1 MASLNIAGVPTLP
14 SNTSGFN
21 RSRRSS
27 WSDSKNVGDEAENYS
42 DSHTLI
48 LKKLDIHYHKVKRQ
62 ILAFQSLTTGLFPT
76 HLDTDKKVAHVVAN
90 IFCSIAVWSLRQ
102 CYCKIDNDQGRAH
115 ELGQAAVKCMRGIL
129 NCWMKQAKKVEIF
142 KSEQSPMDALHSKFN
157 VFDGSEIEGADEVDQ
172 LQICA
177 ISIYLLTIVQMI
189 TSNLQ
194 IIFSM
199 DEVNFVQQLIFS
211 IERAYRTPDYG
222 IWERRTKY
230 NTNTLKNVIESSALN
245 TISPNEIK
253 QLLYYVLTTNLQQST
268 LQGGDIEQRSSFQK
282 RQMDGALS
290 RVPTNFY
297 EHVWS
302 ILERAPK
309 GIQLCSILLPQQ
321 PTLSDMTDYELNF
334 SLKIEEMLGRLL
346 DPVYRCLVVEMFE
359 SINVLLQRNP
369 ELCFVQPLD
378 ADYLISDAVKLFE
391 QQTKSLD
398 SLKDFYNLPI
408 SLVGG
413 STGYMIQVP
422 YGMPEFRQAVLAC
435 YHEIETLALELT
447 KVFFVGSENDFN
459 QFSSHFQWPS
469 IGLRMLH
476 YLPQPSPVLDD
487 AFGSAPHC
495 DHGFITILSHDDV
508 DA

>member
-27 WSDSKNVGDEAENYS
+27 WSDSKNVWNVGDEAENYS

-76 HLDTDKKVAHVVAN
+76 HLDTDKKVAHVVEN

-129 NCWMKQAKKVEIF
+129 NCWMKQAKKYVEIF

-194 IIFSM
+194 F
-199 DEVNFVQQLIFS
+199 NC
-211 IERAYRTPDYG
+211 
-222 IWERRTKY
+222 
-230 NTNTLKNVIESSALN
+230 ALN

-378 ADYLISDAVKLFE
+378 VDYLISDAVKLFE

-413 STGYMIQVP
+413 STGYMIQVVNDDSP
-422 YGMPEFRQAVLAC
+422 IIDLSPLRDSSSSGLSKVAQEFTHAFQGIGFVYIISHHVPQSITDQIFAQHPSYQVKSDSKSKGTLVEDTKTVVKTSNQSESFIIN
-435 YHEIETLALELT
+435 HEHFEGPFDLKKEDLYNRYLQ
-447 KVFFVGSENDFN
+447 DPN
-459 QFSSHFQWPS
+459 Q
-469 IGLRMLH
+469 
-476 YLPQPSPVLDD
+476 
-487 AFGSAPHC
+487 
-495 DHGFITILSHDDV
+495 
-508 DA
+508 

>member
-177 ISIYLLTIVQMI
+177 ISIYLLTIVQM
-189 TSNLQ
+189 
-194 IIFSM
+194 
-199 DEVNFVQQLIFS
+199 
-211 IERAYRTPDYG
+211 
-222 IWERRTKY
+222 
-230 NTNTLKNVIESSALN
+230 
-245 TISPNEIK
+245 
-253 QLLYYVLTTNLQQST
+253 
-268 LQGGDIEQRSSFQK
+268 
-282 RQMDGALS
+282 
-290 RVPTNFY
+290 
-297 EHVWS
+297 
-302 ILERAPK
+302 
-309 GIQLCSILLPQQ
+309 
-321 PTLSDMTDYELNF
+321 
-334 SLKIEEMLGRLL
+334 
-346 DPVYRCLVVEMFE
+346 
-359 SINVLLQRNP
+359 
-369 ELCFVQPLD
+369 
-378 ADYLISDAVKLFE
+378 
-391 QQTKSLD
+391 
-398 SLKDFYNLPI
+398 
-408 SLVGG
+408 
-413 STGYMIQVP
+413 
-422 YGMPEFRQAVLAC
+422 
-435 YHEIETLALELT
+435 
-447 KVFFVGSENDFN
+447 
-459 QFSSHFQWPS
+459 
-469 IGLRMLH
+469 
-476 YLPQPSPVLDD
+476 
-487 AFGSAPHC
+487 
-495 DHGFITILSHDDV
+495 
-508 DA
+508 

>member
-27 WSDSKNVGDEAENYS
+27 WSDSKNVWNVGDEAENYS

-76 HLDTDKKVAHVVAN
+76 HLDTDKKVAHVVEN

-129 NCWMKQAKKVEIF
+129 NCWMKQAKKL
-142 KSEQSPMDALHSKFN
+142 K
-157 VFDGSEIEGADEVDQ
+157 
-172 LQICA
+172 
-177 ISIYLLTIVQMI
+177 YLKVNNHQWMPYIQNSM
-189 TSNLQ
+189 
-194 IIFSM
+194 FSM
-199 DEVNFVQQLIFS
+199 VVKSKEQMN
-211 IERAYRTPDYG
+211 
-222 IWERRTKY
+222 
-230 NTNTLKNVIESSALN
+230 ALN

-378 ADYLISDAVKLFE
+378 VDYLISDAVKLFE

>member
-27 WSDSKNVGDEAENYS
+27 WSDSKNVWNVGDEAENYS

-76 HLDTDKKVAHVVAN
+76 HLDTDKKVAHVVEN

-129 NCWMKQAKKVEIF
+129 NCWMKQAKKYVEIF

-194 IIFSM
+194 F
-199 DEVNFVQQLIFS
+199 NC
-211 IERAYRTPDYG
+211 
-222 IWERRTKY
+222 
-230 NTNTLKNVIESSALN
+230 ALN

-268 LQGGDIEQRSSFQK
+268 LQGGDIDQRSSFQK

-378 ADYLISDAVKLFE
+378 VDYLISDAVKLFE

-413 STGYMIQVP
+413 STGYMIQVVNDDSP
-422 YGMPEFRQAVLAC
+422 IIDLSPLRDSSSSGLSKVAQEFTHAFQGIGFVYIISHHVPQSITDQIFAQHPSYQVKSDSKSKGTLVEDTKTVVKTSNQSESFIIN
-435 YHEIETLALELT
+435 HEHFEGPFDLKKEDLYDRYLQ
-447 KVFFVGSENDFN
+447 DPN
-459 QFSSHFQWPS
+459 Q
-469 IGLRMLH
+469 
-476 YLPQPSPVLDD
+476 
-487 AFGSAPHC
+487 
-495 DHGFITILSHDDV
+495 
-508 DA
+508 

>member
-27 WSDSKNVGDEAENYS
+27 WSDSKNVWNVGDEAENYS

-76 HLDTDKKVAHVVAN
+76 HLDTDKKVAHVVEN

-129 NCWMKQAKKVEIF
+129 NCWMKQAKKL
-142 KSEQSPMDALHSKFN
+142 K
-157 VFDGSEIEGADEVDQ
+157 
-172 LQICA
+172 
-177 ISIYLLTIVQMI
+177 YLKVNNHQWMPYIQNSM
-189 TSNLQ
+189 
-194 IIFSM
+194 FSM
-199 DEVNFVQQLIFS
+199 FNC
-211 IERAYRTPDYG
+211 
-222 IWERRTKY
+222 
-230 NTNTLKNVIESSALN
+230 ALN

-268 LQGGDIEQRSSFQK
+268 LQGGDIDQRSSFQK

-346 DPVYRCLVVEMFE
+346 DPVNRCLVVEMFE

-378 ADYLISDAVKLFE
+378 VDYLISDAVKLFE

-413 STGYMIQVP
+413 STGYMIQVVNDDSP
-422 YGMPEFRQAVLAC
+422 IIDLSPLRDSSSSGLSKVAQEFTHAFQGIGFVYIISHHVPQSITDQIFAQHRQF
-435 YHEIETLALELT
+435 H
-447 KVFFVGSENDFN
+447 
-459 QFSSHFQWPS
+459 
-469 IGLRMLH
+469 GL
-476 YLPQPSPVLDD
+476 PLDEKIK
-487 AFGSAPHC
+487 S
-495 DHGFITILSHDDV
+495 V
-508 DA
+508 

>member
-27 WSDSKNVGDEAENYS
+27 WSDSKNVWNVGDEAENYS

-76 HLDTDKKVAHVVAN
+76 HLDTDKKVAHVVEN

-129 NCWMKQAKKVEIF
+129 NCWMKQAKKYVEIF

-194 IIFSM
+194 F
-199 DEVNFVQQLIFS
+199 NC
-211 IERAYRTPDYG
+211 
-222 IWERRTKY
+222 
-230 NTNTLKNVIESSALN
+230 ALN

-268 LQGGDIEQRSSFQK
+268 LQGGDIDQRSSFQK

-346 DPVYRCLVVEMFE
+346 DPVNRCLVVEMFE

-378 ADYLISDAVKLFE
+378 VDYLISDAVKLFE

-413 STGYMIQVP
+413 STGYMIQVVNDDSP
-422 YGMPEFRQAVLAC
+422 IIDLSPLRDSSSSGLSKVAQEFTHAFQGIGFVYIISHHVPQSITDQIFAQHPSYQVKSDSKSKGTLVEDTKTVVKTSNQSESFIIN
-435 YHEIETLALELT
+435 HEHFEGPFDLKKEDLYDQYLQ
-447 KVFFVGSENDFN
+447 DPN
-459 QFSSHFQWPS
+459 Q
-469 IGLRMLH
+469 
-476 YLPQPSPVLDD
+476 
-487 AFGSAPHC
+487 
-495 DHGFITILSHDDV
+495 
-508 DA
+508 